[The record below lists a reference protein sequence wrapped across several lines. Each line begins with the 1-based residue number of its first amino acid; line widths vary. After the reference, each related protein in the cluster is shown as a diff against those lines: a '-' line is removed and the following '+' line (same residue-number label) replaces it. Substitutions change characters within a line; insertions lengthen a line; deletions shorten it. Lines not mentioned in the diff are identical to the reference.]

1 MINDSAMWILEESCL
16 KRRNKMEKTNNVVTL
31 DNQDNDPICIGLI
44 IAGGVGSRMKAKIP
58 KQFMKVEGKEVIF
71 YTLEA
76 FQNSRNIDAIVVVCL
91 DGWQDTLKKG
101 AREYGITKMLGLPDN
116 GIVTGGD
123 SGMHSLRNGMEY
135 LRKHYDKDSIVVIHD
150 AVRPLISEDIIAANV
165 AGVKRHGTAIT
176 TVPTTE
182 ALLQITPDNP
192 DNSNVVVDRS
202 CIARTQT
209 PQSLR
214 LEKFIWVH
222 EEAVKRGIEDTVA
235 TCTLLVELGES
246 VHLIL
251 GEGTNFKITTQE
263 DIDLMKAYLRM
274 GYR

>member
-1 MINDSAMWILEESCL
+1 MKES
-16 KRRNKMEKTNNVVTL
+16 KTKN
-31 DNQDNDPICIGLI
+31 IGLI

-76 FQNSRNIDAIVVVCL
+76 FQKNRDIDGIVVVCL
-91 DGWQDTLKKG
+91 QGWEDNLKRG
-101 AREYGITKMLGLPDN
+101 AEEYGITKMLSLPDN
-116 GIVTGGD
+116 GIVPGGD

-135 LRKHYDKDSIVVIHD
+135 LRAHFAPDSIIVIHD
-150 AVRPLISEDIIAANV
+150 AVRPLISQDIISNNV
-165 AGVKRHGTAIT
+165 ASVKRHGTAIT

-182 ALLQITPDNP
+182 ALLQVTPDNP
-192 DNSNVVVDRS
+192 DNSSVVVDRNL
-202 CIARTQT
+202 IARTQT

-214 LEKFIWVH
+214 LEKFIWAH
-222 EEAVKRGIEDTVA
+222 EEAIARGIKDTVA
-235 TCTLLVELGES
+235 TCTLLVELGEE

-263 DIDLMKAYLRM
+263 DIDLMKAYLAM
-274 GYR
+274 GYRG

>member
-1 MINDSAMWILEESCL
+1 M
-16 KRRNKMEKTNNVVTL
+16 NV
-31 DNQDNDPICIGLI
+31 GLI
-44 IAGGVGSRMKAKIP
+44 IAGGVGSRMKAKVP

-76 FQNSRNIDAIVVVCL
+76 FQRNRDIDAIVVVCL
-91 DGWQDTLKKG
+91 NGWQDVLRRG
-101 AREYGITKMLGLPDN
+101 LEEYGITKMLKLPN
-116 GIVTGGD
+116 AGIVTGGD
-123 SGMHSLRNGMEY
+123 SGMHSLRNGMLY
-135 LRKHYDKDSIVVIHD
+135 LKDNFSPDTIVVIHD
-150 AVRPLISEDIIAANV
+150 AVRPLISQDIISSNI
-165 AGVKRHGTAIT
+165 AGVIRHGTAIT
-176 TVPTTE
+176 TVPATE
-182 ALLQITPDNP
+182 ALLQVTKDNP

-202 CIARTQT
+202 LIMRTQT

-214 LEKFIWVH
+214 LDKFIWAH

-263 DIDLMKAYLRM
+263 DVDLMRAYLKM
-274 GYR
+274 GYSR

>member
-1 MINDSAMWILEESCL
+1 MN
-16 KRRNKMEKTNNVVTL
+16 
-31 DNQDNDPICIGLI
+31 IGLI

-76 FQNSRNIDAIVVVCL
+76 FQNNRDIDAIAVVCL
-91 DGWQDTLKKG
+91 HGWEDVLIRG
-101 AREYGITKMLGLPDN
+101 AKEYGITKMLEQPDN
-116 GIVTGGD
+116 GIVHGGD
-123 SGMHSLRNGMEY
+123 TGMHSLRNGMLY
-135 LRKHYDKDSIVVIHD
+135 LKEHYDNDSIIVIHD
-150 AVRPLISEDIIAANV
+150 AVRPLISQDIITANIV
-165 AGVKRHGTAIT
+165 GVKRHGTAIT

-182 ALLQITPDNP
+182 ALLQVTEDNP
-192 DNSNVVVDRS
+192 DNSSVVVDRQY
-202 CIARTQT
+202 IARTQT

-214 LEKFIWVH
+214 LEKFIWAH
-222 EEAVKRGIEDTVA
+222 EEAVKRGITDTVA

-263 DIDLMKAYLRM
+263 DIDLMKAYLHM
-274 GYR
+274 WHNKD